1 LANQLSQPRKVVAM
15 QEINHVIN
23 FAGSMFERF
32 PPQIYAT
39 ALFVLCCGL
48 GLVGVVV
55 SRKRSACLQEQI
67 DELRRDGCLARIG
80 AAAIAAWTIFGCA
93 PSLAQNAYVP
103 NRGDNT
109 VSVIHTPTN
118 SVAGLPIPVGS
129 GPSGVVVSPDGSEV
143 YVANFND
150 NTVSVI
156 ATATNSVITAIPVGG
171 GCANNFGA
179 IGLAESPDGRKVYV
193 ANVCSNSVSVIRAA
207 TGKVIATIPG
217 IGEAFGI
224 AVTPDGK
231 KVYVTGERGGTSVLD
246 AATDTV
252 SAFINTESRAKAVA
266 VSPDGSR
273 VYITNI
279 GVLVV
284 DTATDTVVTQVA
296 TSTADHFGVAVSPD
310 GTKVYVTNEQDG
322 TVSVIDTA
330 TNTVVGLPIPVGAD
344 PNGLAVTPDGTKVYV
359 VNGGNNTVSVIDTA
373 ISKVVAVLSVG
384 NAPSAFGVFIQPRFA
399 GTPGKRICKAKS
411 TSALAET
418 FSGLKRAAI
427 ALGFPTVEA
436 LRIAVKA
443 YCRNDDVEDDLGA
456 EAKRND

>member
-1 LANQLSQPRKVVAM
+1 M
-15 QEINHVIN
+15 QEINYAFN

-32 PPQIYAT
+32 PPQIDAT
-39 ALFVLCCGL
+39 ALFILCCGL
-48 GLVGVVV
+48 GSVGVVV
-55 SRKRSACLQEQI
+55 SRKLSARLQEQI

-80 AAAIAAWTIFGCA
+80 AATIAAWTIFGCT
-93 PSLAQNAYVP
+93 PSLAQNAYIP
-103 NRGDNT
+103 NGGDNT

-118 SVAGLPIPVGS
+118 RVAGLPIPVGA

-156 ATATNSVITAIPVGG
+156 ATATNSVIATIPVGG

-179 IGLAESPDGRKVYV
+179 IGLAEGPDGRKVYV

-231 KVYVTGERGGTSVLD
+231 KVYVTGERGGASVLD
-246 AATDTV
+246 AGTDTV

-310 GTKVYVTNEQDG
+310 GTKVYVTNKQDG

-344 PNGLAVTPDGTKVYV
+344 PNGLAMTPDGTKLYV
-359 VNGGNNTVSVIDTA
+359 VNGGDNTASVIDIA
-373 ISKVVAVLSVG
+373 INKVVAVLPVG
-384 NAPSAFGVFIQPRFA
+384 NAPSAFGVFIQPSFA
-399 GTPGKRICKAKS
+399 GTPGKRTCKAKS
-411 TSALAET
+411 TSALVET
-418 FSGLKRAAI
+418 FGGLKRAAI
-427 ALGFPTVEA
+427 ALGFPAAEA

-443 YCRNDDVEDDLGA
+443 YCRNDDVEDDLVADG
-456 EAKRND
+456 KRDH

>member
-1 LANQLSQPRKVVAM
+1 M
-15 QEINHVIN
+15 QQINYTFD
-23 FAGSMFERF
+23 FACSTFERF

-39 ALFVLCCGL
+39 ALFILCCGL
-48 GLVGVVV
+48 GSVGVVV
-55 SRKRSACLQEQI
+55 SRKISARLQEQI

-80 AAAIAAWTIFGCA
+80 GVAIAAWTIFGCS
-93 PSLAQNAYVP
+93 PSLAQNAYIP
-103 NRGDNT
+103 NGGDNT

-118 SVAGLPIPVGS
+118 RVAGLPIPVGS
-129 GPSGVVVSPDGSEV
+129 GPSGVAVSPDGSEV
-143 YVANFND
+143 YVANFSD

-156 ATATNSVITAIPVGG
+156 ATATNSVVTTIPVGG

-207 TGKVIATIPG
+207 TGEVIATIPG
-217 IGEAFGI
+217 IGAAFGI

-246 AATDTV
+246 AETDTV
-252 SAFINTESRAKAVA
+252 SAFINTESRARAVA

-284 DTATDTVVTQVA
+284 DTATDTIVAQVA
-296 TSTADHFGVAVSPD
+296 TSTADHFGVAVNPD
-310 GTKVYVTNEQDG
+310 GTQVYVTNKQDG

-330 TNTVVGLPIPVGAD
+330 TNTVMGLPIPVGAN
-344 PNGLAVTPDGTKVYV
+344 PNGLAATPDGAKLYV
-359 VNGGNNTVSVIDTA
+359 VNGGDNTVSVIDIA
-373 ISKVVAVLSVG
+373 IDKVVAVLPVG

-399 GTPGKRICKAKS
+399 GTPGKPICKAKS
-411 TSALAET
+411 TSALVKT
-418 FSGLKRAAI
+418 FGGLKRAAI
-427 ALGFPTVEA
+427 ALGFPAVEA
-436 LRIAVKA
+436 LQLAVKT
-443 YCRNDDVEDDLGA
+443 YCRNDDIEHDLVADG
-456 EAKRND
+456 ERNN